1 MANNTL
7 KTLEERMTTL
17 ERDMTEVKESIETQ
31 NSRQPNP
38 WLDQVYGAFKD
49 DPLFDEAVK
58 YGRKWRESQNAL
70 DKD

>member
-31 NSRQPNP
+31 NSRQLNP

-58 YGRKWRESQNAL
+58 YGRMWRESQNAL

>member
-1 MANNTL
+1 MADNTL

-58 YGRKWRESQNAL
+58 YGRMWRESQNAL